1 MRAPSSRVALLRSL
15 GFASVVLLAGCSYG
29 GGVAPGGYV
38 SVPLASANARP
49 CASKAMTKELSNAQ
63 EFLARAMAL
72 HDLITSRGDT
82 SRSSPMQTIQQQVQG
97 DLVMYGQI
105 ANGRVSAGAGNAGG
119 ASAVAPG
126 TPPTRDQMQQMQD
139 AAWMQSGVTQAQV
152 FVRQVASGLSSA
164 PITTDVQKVYAD
176 IAGDG
181 TGLQPDTVI
190 SDVQTFLEHI
200 EAVVGPSNKLAGYR
214 DADGSV
220 PAPSTAAGALSRYLD
235 PVLKSIHDATSAVQA
250 FLDPSAIAQLK
261 NNLTMLSQMR
271 DGVGNGGNSGPCVGS
286 P

>member
-1 MRAPSSRVALLRSL
+1 
-15 GFASVVLLAGCSYG
+15 
-29 GGVAPGGYV
+29 
-38 SVPLASANARP
+38 
-49 CASKAMTKELSNAQ
+49 
-63 EFLARAMAL
+63 
-72 HDLITSRGDT
+72 
-82 SRSSPMQTIQQQVQG
+82 MQTIQQQVQG
-97 DLVMYGQI
+97 DLVMYGQMK
-105 ANGRVSAGAGNAGG
+105 NGRVPAGAGNAGG

-126 TPPTRDQMQQMQD
+126 TPPTREQIQQMQD

-164 PITTDVQKVYAD
+164 PITTDLQKVYAD

-214 DADGSV
+214 YPDGGV
-220 PAPSTAAGALSRYLD
+220 PAPRTAAGALSRYLD

-271 DGVGNGGNSGPCVGS
+271 DGVGNDGNSGPCVGS